1 MYDILILNPVRKFVN
16 ALPESIRKR
25 IIRKVVSLETNPRP
39 HDAIKLE
46 GSNDYYRIR
55 VGDYRIIYRIQDDR
69 LIILIIKVAHRR
81 ESYR

>member
-1 MYDILILNPVRKFVN
+1 MYDILILNPARKFVN